1 MYAQKEKKKKK
12 GSRKN
17 YRMSTF
23 IRKKE
28 TQASKQNLSK
38 VRHAIDLKDSCSN
51 VCLKFLVLM
60 IVSELNPLQ
69 NICVY
74 TKSRRGSDETEKES
88 ERRTRQREYG
98 ERRTNE
104 GSLPAVLRS
113 THTHKYSAILG
124 ALNQGEDVQ
133 KKAS

>member
-1 MYAQKEKKKKK
+1 MLFFWYKFPPVAVVDVCSKRKKRKR
-12 GSRKN
+12 SRKN

-23 IRKKE
+23 RKKE

-88 ERRTRQREYG
+88 ERRTRQREYE

-113 THTHKYSAILG
+113 THTQIQCHSR
-124 ALNQGEDVQ
+124 
-133 KKAS
+133 ST